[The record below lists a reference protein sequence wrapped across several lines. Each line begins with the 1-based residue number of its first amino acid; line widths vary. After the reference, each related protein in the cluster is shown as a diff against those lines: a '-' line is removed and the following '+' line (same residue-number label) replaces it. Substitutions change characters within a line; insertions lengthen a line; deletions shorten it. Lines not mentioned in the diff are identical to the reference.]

1 MKGIVAYDRQ
11 ESDRRWLQG
20 EGVHV
25 WKPSRKSR
33 VELGNP
39 KVVTGVRSDE
49 KAWVRSC
56 SAL

>member
-1 MKGIVAYDRQ
+1 MAYDRQ